1 MFITQAS
8 PGASVT
14 SWLGPTWE
22 RPSCSF
28 VGGSRRH
35 RPALSGSEVRFPR
48 AREPLDLRRRVA
60 ARVVSQQKRI
70 NNSAASSEPE
80 AESRLSLSLVPSLS
94 QCDSH
99 SHYCKGTVNKARYTR
114 THAGTHTRTHLD
126 LLPWYVHDLT
136 PASKAFEHRACCH
149 ASAPPFAL
157 LSCSGNSYSRVKLY
171 RKLHKQF
178 GSSRT
183 SH

>member
-1 MFITQAS
+1 M
-8 PGASVT
+8 GA
-14 SWLGPTWE
+14 
-22 RPSCSF
+22 
-28 VGGSRRH
+28 RRH
-35 RPALSGSEVRFPR
+35 RPALNGSEVRFPR
-48 AREPLDLRRRVA
+48 ARGPLDLRRRGA

-70 NNSAASSEPE
+70 NNSAASSESE

-114 THAGTHTRTHLD
+114 THARTQAHTHALTHSD
-126 LLPWYVHDLT
+126 LLPRYVHDLT